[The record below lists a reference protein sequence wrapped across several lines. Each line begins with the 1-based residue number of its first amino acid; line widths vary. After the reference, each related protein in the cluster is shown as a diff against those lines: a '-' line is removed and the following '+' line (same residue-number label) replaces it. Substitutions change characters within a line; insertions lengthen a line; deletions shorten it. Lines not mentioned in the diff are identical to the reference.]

1 MGLKKN
7 RAGYKITSLG
17 INSMK
22 NISASILK
30 EENIFKVQS
39 ELPVYWVG
47 EYSVVSNKIRNSF
60 NPQVHKLNIEKEFL
74 ATYS

>member
-1 MGLKKN
+1 
-7 RAGYKITSLG
+7 
-17 INSMK
+17 MK